1 MYNEKSR
8 KNLKM
13 FTSKNQPKKKGR
25 PRGSVSIINK
35 IKEVLQ
41 TEDPV
46 SKKQVLELLVTS
58 AIKQAMKGN
67 APFFREIVERVDGKV
82 TDKVEQTGKDSGP
95 VIFHVVYDNPL
106 KEDDLGES

>member
-13 FTSKNQPKKKGR
+13 FTSKNQPKKRGR
-25 PRGSVSIINK
+25 PKGSLSLTNALK
-35 IKEVLQ
+35 KVLE
-41 TEDPV
+41 TEDPTT
-46 SKKQVLELLVTS
+46 KKPVFELFVT
-58 AIKQAMKGN
+58 AGIKHAMKGN
-67 APFFREIVERVDGKV
+67 AAYFKVIIEYIDGKV

-106 KEDDLGES
+106 KKDDSGES